1 VGDFFDSTLNFFGIE
16 DDPDSGI
23 YDLWGTGL
31 PGDYSPGGPGWTP
44 GGGGLFGITD
54 DPDSGIYDLWGT
66 GKEGDYSPG
75 IGDRWVDREYGGWSG
90 AWDSA
95 LGWTEEVVT
104 DVGTAAGRTTNKTFQ
119 SLTGITPV
127 TLALLAGAGF
137 IIYKK
142 ATK

>member
-1 VGDFFDSTLNFFGIE
+1 MGEFYESTLNFFGIE
-16 DDPDSGI
+16 
-23 YDLWGTGL
+23 
-31 PGDYSPGGPGWTP
+31 
-44 GGGGLFGITD
+44 D

-75 IGDRWVDREYGGWSG
+75 IGNRWIDREYGGWGG

-137 IIYKK
+137 LIYKK
-142 ATK
+142 AMR